1 MGGTTKPTH
10 DGFLLVPPLY
20 CYLFLHISFFY
31 PFFLFFSQ
39 LDILYPLCLKF
50 HKDTYTNVMKKSSDA
65 IVIYHQDDSD
75 QSESDCSR
83 SSPNISSDVEKAID
97 QSASP
102 KSPPTPQPIKLT
114 SKGAIQ
120 LTSSPNNASSNA
132 TTNAILNLKINPFF
146 HDKRKWDDSFTV
158 AEKKELTGNIV
169 KAASKPYHFH
179 NASERSLT
187 AFA

>member
-1 MGGTTKPTH
+1 MDEWEVQPNPHMTVFFWSRLYLHLLLNPVNLSFSFT
-10 DGFLLVPPLY
+10 FLLFFFL
-20 CYLFLHISFFY
+20 LFFFY
-31 PFFLFFSQ
+31 LDTLF
-39 LDILYPLCLKF
+39 LCLKF
-50 HKDTYTNVMKKSSDA
+50 HKNYTNVMKKSSDA

-75 QSESDCSR
+75 QSENDCR
-83 SSPNISSDVEKAID
+83 SSPNISAEVEKAID
-97 QSASP
+97 QSTSP

-120 LTSSPNNASSNA
+120 LTNSSTNASSNA

-169 KAASKPYHFH
+169 KAASKIGYGHDT
-179 NASERSLT
+179 S
-187 AFA
+187 

>member
-1 MGGTTKPTH
+1 
-10 DGFLLVPPLY
+10 
-20 CYLFLHISFFY
+20 
-31 PFFLFFSQ
+31 
-39 LDILYPLCLKF
+39 
-50 HKDTYTNVMKKSSDA
+50 MKKTSDA

-75 QSESDCSR
+75 QNSEDECR
-83 SSPNISSDVEKAID
+83 SSPNISNEVEKALN
-97 QSASP
+97 QSNSP

-120 LTSSPNNASSNA
+120 LTSSSTSSNA

-169 KAASKPYHFH
+169 KAASKFFFFFFFFSHFH
-179 NASERSLT
+179 
-187 AFA
+187 